1 MNDRPSSLPL
11 AINGARLWH
20 ALMQL
25 AELGATPKG
34 GVCRLAL
41 TDLDRQARER
51 VIGWAREAGCTIRVD
66 AIGNIFA
73 RRAGREDRL
82 RPTVR
87 CRRGTQYACLYTDC
101 ADRAPAAHR
110 CGPAGA
116 APRRPRPH
124 AGERDDPH

>member
-20 ALMQL
+20 ALMHL
-25 AELGATPKG
+25 AELGATAKG

-73 RRAGREDRL
+73 RRTGREDRFGRL
-82 RPTVR
+82 FGAGKARSTRASTPTAPAARRPRIAVALPAR
-87 CRRGTQYACLYTDC
+87 
-101 ADRAPAAHR
+101 RAPAPP
-110 CGPAGA
+110 PA
-116 APRRPRPH
+116 RRRT
-124 AGERDDPH
+124 R